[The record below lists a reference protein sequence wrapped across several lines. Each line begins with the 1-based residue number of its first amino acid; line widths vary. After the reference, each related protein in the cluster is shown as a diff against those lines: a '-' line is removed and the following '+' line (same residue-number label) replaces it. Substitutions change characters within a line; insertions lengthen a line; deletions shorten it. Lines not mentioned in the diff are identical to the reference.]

1 MTSAHHLNFTAG
13 MFGGILS
20 DEAQRFNRPT
30 SQWQSLGTTRAVDA
44 EGCRQP
50 SGRPWSNA
58 ARILALL
65 EWTLLVRP
73 F

>member
-1 MTSAHHLNFTAG
+1 MTSAHHLNFAAG

-20 DEAQRFNRPT
+20 DEAQRFNRPAGH
-30 SQWQSLGTTRAVDA
+30 WQPLVTTGAVDA
-44 EGCRQP
+44 EGYPQP

-58 ARILALL
+58 ARILAFL
-65 EWTLLVRP
+65 EWTLMVRP